1 MRKLLLLGLLAC
13 SAQRPPAIDRER
25 VLIGPVP
32 LKRQLAWIDS
42 ALDRVVAIDASD
54 DGHPAVHAWK
64 IGRRPVF
71 AAPTPDGERVLV
83 VTRGEEALSR
93 GQIDED

>member
-1 MRKLLLLGLLAC
+1 MKLLNLSLLCVALQAC
-13 SAQRPPAIDRER
+13 AAERPPAIDRER

-54 DGHPAVHAWK
+54 DGHPRSAAA
-64 IGRRPVF
+64 RCSQLRPPM
-71 AAPTPDGERVLV
+71 ASAC
-83 VTRGEEALSR
+83 SS
-93 GQIDED
+93 

>member
-1 MRKLLLLGLLAC
+1 MKLLTLCLLALVAC
-13 SAQRPPAIDRER
+13 GADRPPAIDRER
-25 VLIGPVP
+25 VLLGPVP

-54 DGHPAVHAWK
+54 DGHPTVNAWK

-71 AAPTPDGERVLV
+71 AAPTPM
-83 VTRGEEALSR
+83 ASACSS
-93 GQIDED
+93 